1 MKKGNYK
8 DLMAAYS
15 LIGLVP
21 PLGILFIIIDWLR
34 GAKVNAASIIGVF
47 LGIVLTIVYYLQLT
61 GQI

>member
-1 MKKGNYK
+1 MKKNNYK

-21 PLGILFIIIDWLR
+21 PLGILFIVVDWIK

-47 LGIVLTIVYYLQLT
+47 FGIVLTVVYYLQLT
-61 GQI
+61 GQM